1 MYYIWKTRVLNPALI
16 AQYIF
21 HAYFSTKPNLLLLVA
36 FKVCIYI
43 VCR

>member
-1 MYYIWKTRVLNPALI
+1 MKDTCIKNPALI